1 MRYEYKC
8 KKCGAKVEYVMS
20 LLEYIGFQ
28 KFCSE
33 CGSPDLQ
40 RIWNNPGIEYKGK
53 GFYSKDSKK
62 DVRNK

>member
-1 MRYEYKC
+1 
-8 KKCGAKVEYVMS
+8 MS